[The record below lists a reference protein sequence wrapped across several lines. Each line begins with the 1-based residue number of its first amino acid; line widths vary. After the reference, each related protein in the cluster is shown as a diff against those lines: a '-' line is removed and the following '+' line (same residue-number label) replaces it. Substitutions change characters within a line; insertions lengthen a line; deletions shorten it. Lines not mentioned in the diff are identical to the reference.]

1 MNLSNRA
8 LVSAAIASSLALPS
22 AVSAHHSTSEY
33 DSSAVVEIEG
43 VVAQKFWRNPHVIF
57 HITTMQGGE
66 EVDWVIEGSSV
77 SGQDRRGITSDV
89 INVGE
94 IVTVAGYASTRR
106 ANNMNMQNIL
116 LANGQELMLSGNGT
130 PRWPDVQQAAIA
142 GPTLPTAAEIA
153 EAEANADGLFR
164 TWSWG
169 RLERGWWFFADPDAF
184 PLTDAALGK
193 FAVWNEYTDNPQ
205 LECTAPGMPLTM
217 GNPYPIGFT
226 QVDENTIVM
235 QAHEFDVTRVIHLNA
250 KPVPAAEESNMGY
263 SVGYWEDE
271 STLVV
276 DTANINYP
284 YFNRVGISSG
294 PDLTTHERFVID
306 DEAGEMH
313 YFLTINDP
321 WALTEPYAKEML
333 WIWTPGTQV
342 GTYGCEV
349 SEVYAQ

>member
-1 MNLSNRA
+1 
-8 LVSAAIASSLALPS
+8 
-22 AVSAHHSTSEY
+22 
-33 DSSAVVEIEG
+33 
-43 VVAQKFWRNPHVIF
+43 
-57 HITTMQGGE
+57 MQGGE
-66 EVDWVIEGSSV
+66 EAEWVIEGGSV

-130 PRWPDVQQAAIA
+130 PRWPDVQQAAIT
-142 GPTLPTAAEIA
+142 GPTLPTAVEIA

-193 FAVWNEYTDNPQ
+193 FAAWNEYT
-205 LECTAPGMPLTM
+205 
-217 GNPYPIGFT
+217 
-226 QVDENTIVM
+226 
-235 QAHEFDVTRVIHLNA
+235 EFDVTRVIHLNA

-271 STLVV
+271 NTLVV

-321 WALTEPYAKEML
+321 WTLTKKKKKEML
-333 WIWTPGTQV
+333 LFG
-342 GTYGCEV
+342 
-349 SEVYAQ
+349 